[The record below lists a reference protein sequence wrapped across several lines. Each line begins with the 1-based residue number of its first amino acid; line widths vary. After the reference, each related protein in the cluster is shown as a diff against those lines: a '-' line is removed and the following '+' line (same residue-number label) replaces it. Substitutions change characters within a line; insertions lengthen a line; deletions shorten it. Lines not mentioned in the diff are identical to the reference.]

1 MSANPNLSRGSVV
14 HAGVR
19 LATAR
24 RVAVLVHGRDQDEQL
39 MLDVAARLSLDDV
52 AYLLPVA
59 AQRTWYPG
67 RYFDP
72 LADNE
77 PHLGWALEAIEHTI
91 GLATDAGVQDR
102 QIVLGGFSQGA
113 CLVAH
118 LIARRPRPLAGLA
131 VLTGAL
137 LGAPEQRTTPH
148 DLAGLPVYASCSVH
162 DAWIPIQDA
171 RASADAFAAAGADV
185 DFEVLEDREHL
196 VSDRAV
202 GGLRRLLTAR

>member
-1 MSANPNLSRGSVV
+1 VSANPNLVTGPVR
-14 HAGVR
+14 AGVTPEAAHR
-19 LATAR
+19 AAI
-24 RVAVLVHGRDQDEQL
+24 LVHGRDQDEQL
-39 MLDVAARLSLDDV
+39 MLDVAARLSLHDV

-72 LADNE
+72 PADNE

-91 GLATDAGVQDR
+91 GLATDTGVQDR

-113 CLVAH
+113 CLVAY
-118 LIARRPRPLAGLA
+118 LVARRPLPLAGLA

-137 LGAPEQRTTPH
+137 LGPPEQRTTPH
-148 DLAGLPVYASCSVH
+148 ELAGLAVYVSCSVH
-162 DAWIPIQDA
+162 DAWIPIGDA
-171 RASADAFAAAGADV
+171 KATADAFAAARADV
-185 DFEVLEDREHL
+185 EFEELQDREHL

-202 GGLRRLLTAR
+202 SGLRRLLTAR